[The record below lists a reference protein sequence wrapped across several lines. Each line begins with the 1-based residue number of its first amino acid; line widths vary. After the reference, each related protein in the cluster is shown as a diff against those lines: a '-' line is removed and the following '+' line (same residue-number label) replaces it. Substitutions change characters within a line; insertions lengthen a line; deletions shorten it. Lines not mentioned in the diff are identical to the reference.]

1 MTQPDSDSP
10 SSSEGL
16 RERKKRATR
25 RHIAEVGFQLFLEH
39 GYDATTL
46 DTIAQAAGISR
57 RTFFSYFK
65 SKEDIILALQ
75 ATAWEAVLAELMMV
89 AGDTPPLEAVYQT
102 MRHHVAPYDSDQVR
116 ALDRVM
122 RASATLM
129 ARKQVVYAQQ
139 EESLYQTLCQ
149 VWPQPQRR
157 SGLRIIAML
166 SMGALRLALEAWGK
180 QMGRRSAESFLTETF
195 ADLKAVLV
203 DDNH

>member
-1 MTQPDSDSP
+1 MNHSDSTHL
-10 SSSEGL
+10 SSPEGL

-25 RHIAEVGFQLFLEH
+25 RHIAEVGFQLFLDN
-39 GYDATTL
+39 GYEATTL

-75 ATAWEAVLAELMMV
+75 AAAWDGMLAELLTV
-89 AGDTPPLEAVYQT
+89 AGDVAPLDAVYQT
-102 MRHHVAPYDSDQVR
+102 MARHVAPYDSDQVR
-116 ALDRVM
+116 AMDRVM

-149 VWPQPQRR
+149 VWPQPQQR
-157 SGLRIIAML
+157 SELRIIAML
-166 SMGALRLALEAWGK
+166 AMGALRLALEAWG
-180 QMGRRSAESFLTETF
+180 QHPSTRSPESFLRETF
-195 ADLKAVLV
+195 ANLKSVLG
-203 DDNH
+203 DDKR

>member
-1 MTQPDSDSP
+1 VTQPNSDPP

-25 RHIAEVGFQLFLEH
+25 RHIAEVGFQLFLEN

-57 RTFFSYFK
+57 RTFFAYFK

-75 ATAWEAVLAELMMV
+75 AAAWDGMLAELLTIS
-89 AGDTPPLEAVYQT
+89 GDAAPLDAVYKT
-102 MRHHVAPYDSDQVR
+102 MAHHISPYDSDTVR
-116 ALDRVM
+116 AMDRVM
-122 RASATLM
+122 RASETLM

-139 EESLYQTLCQ
+139 EESLYKTLCQ